1 MEADASPSSVVAVA
15 RAGAVLFAV
24 LAAGHLLGMRGVE
37 RAVLVALATT
47 SGLIALAVLVA
58 AHRGLLPPRWHEP
71 ALTVVLT
78 LPVVHSLLHVALTGE
93 LRQTA
98 IVMLTLVGAGAV
110 LTSRRVLAA
119 LVASSVLGWGAVVAA
134 GPTPDLAT
142 VEAPALGLGL
152 AVYLAFVVH
161 AVRTRG
167 ERELHAV
174 AARLDAQVRELT
186 AARERL
192 QASEERYRGVFAA
205 SPVGIGLADEHG
217 HFVEVNHA
225 LAAMLGRL
233 PEELLGRS
241 SRAFT
246 HPDDLATHANTQQL
260 LAAAA
265 EGVLRVEK
273 RYLRPDGDL
282 VWAWLTITSVRGPQ
296 GQQWTLAHVQDVT
309 DRARAEREL
318 RDSQQDLAAIADV
331 ARCGQSGADPRP
343 VVVQAA
349 QRLAS
354 AHSVALAEPDGDD
367 LVATASVGV
376 RIDGTR
382 IARTATSATTHAFA
396 TGERV
401 FVPDVTQSALVNP
414 ALAELSG
421 ARSMLMEPVR
431 SNGSVVAVLA
441 VSWTHPVTSLADR
454 AVHAVATIADE
465 AGAALTAQL
474 LRSQLQA
481 LATTDPLTGLVNR
494 RGWYERLQLLT
505 AQARRTGE
513 PLTLA
518 LADLDHFKAYNDAFG
533 HDTGDQLLRAFADAS
548 SRVLREVD
556 VVARWGGEEFAIALP
571 GCDAVSALQAL
582 DRLRLAVPAAQTCS
596 FGIATWETAETVT
609 AGLKRANEALYRAK
623 AGGRNRIAS

>member
-1 MEADASPSSVVAVA
+1 MIAVA
-15 RAGAVLFAV
+15 RAAAVLFAV
-24 LAAGHLLGMRGVE
+24 LAAGHMTAMRGVE
-37 RAVLVALATT
+37 RAVLIALATT
-47 SGLIALAVLVA
+47 SGLIAVGVLVA
-58 AHRGLLPPRWHEP
+58 AQRRLLPTRWHEP

-78 LPVVHSLLHVALTGE
+78 LPVVHSVLHIALTGD
-93 LRQTA
+93 LRQTV
-98 IVMLTLVGAGAV
+98 IVMVSLVGAGAV

-119 LVASSVLGWGAVVAA
+119 LVAGSLLAWSAVVAT
-134 GPTPDLAT
+134 GPTPGLAT
-142 VEAPALGLGL
+142 VEAPALGLAL
-152 AVYLAFVVH
+152 SVYLALVVH
-161 AVRTRG
+161 AARTRG
-167 ERELHAV
+167 ERELR
-174 AARLDAQVRELT
+174 AAAERLDAQVRELT

-225 LAAMLGRL
+225 LAAILGRL

-246 HPDDLATHANTQQL
+246 HPDDLALHGQTEQL
-260 LAAAA
+260 LG
-265 EGVLRVEK
+265 ESVDGVLRLQK
-273 RYLRPDGDL
+273 RYLRPDGE
-282 VWAWLTITSVRGPQ
+282 VVCAWLTVTSVRGPQ

-309 DRARAEREL
+309 DRARAEQEL
-318 RDSQQDLAAIADV
+318 RESQQDLAAIADV

-343 VVVQAA
+343 VVVRAA
-349 QRLAS
+349 QQLAN
-354 AHSVALAEPDGDD
+354 AHSVSLAEPDGDD
-367 LVATASVGV
+367 LVVTASVGV
-376 RIDGTR
+376 NIDGTR
-382 IARTATSATTHAFA
+382 LARTATSATTHAFT

-401 FVPDVTQSALVNP
+401 FVPDVAQSALVNP

-431 SNGSVVAVLA
+431 SNGGVVAVLA
-441 VSWTHPVTSLADR
+441 VCWSHPVTSLADR
-454 AVHAVATIADE
+454 AVRAVATMADE

-474 LRSQLQA
+474 LSKQLQA

-518 LADLDHFKAYNDAFG
+518 LADLDHFKAYNDTFG
-533 HDTGDQLLRAFADAS
+533 HETGDQLLRAFADAS

-571 GCDAVSALQAL
+571 GCDADSALQAL

-596 FGIATWETAETVT
+596 FGIATWESDETVT
-609 AGLKRANEALYRAK
+609 AGLKRADEALYRAK
-623 AGGRNRIAS
+623 ASGRNRIAC